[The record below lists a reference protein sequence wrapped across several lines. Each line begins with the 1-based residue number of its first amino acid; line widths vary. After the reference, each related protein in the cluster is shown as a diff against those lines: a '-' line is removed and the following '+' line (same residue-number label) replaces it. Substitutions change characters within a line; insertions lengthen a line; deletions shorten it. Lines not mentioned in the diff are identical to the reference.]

1 MCASRVKRI
10 WRFCGAKVMFFGD
23 VCNFA
28 VFFSKILLCTG
39 VFGYLYKW
47 RMPRW
52 LSANNGIKQERDEIV
67 CFACLYGVAAGDV
80 TNVRHNALALN
91 YF

>member
-1 MCASRVKRI
+1 MRRI
-10 WRFCGAKVMFFGD
+10 LRFCGAKVMFFGD

-67 CFACLYGVAAGDV
+67 CFACLYGVAAWRCYKCA
-80 TNVRHNALALN
+80 T
-91 YF
+91 

>member
-1 MCASRVKRI
+1 MCATLL
-10 WRFCGAKVMFFGD
+10 C
-23 VCNFA
+23 
-28 VFFSKILLCTG
+28 FFSKILLCTV

-67 CFACLYGVAAGDV
+67 CFACMYGVAAGDV